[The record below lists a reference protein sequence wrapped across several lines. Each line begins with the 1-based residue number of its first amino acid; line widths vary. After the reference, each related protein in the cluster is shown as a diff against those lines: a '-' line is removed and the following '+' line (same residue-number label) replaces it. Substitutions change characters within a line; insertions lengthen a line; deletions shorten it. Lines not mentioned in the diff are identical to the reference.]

1 MTRAAQCE
9 IRRLTRLQQGT
20 ELSLML
26 LSERGRLT
34 AADEVQLH
42 ALEQRRRQ
50 LADRIAWFEAIAREH
65 DAASGDTTAEDVAA
79 E

>member
-26 LSERGRLT
+26 LTERGRMT
-34 AADEVQLH
+34 AADEAQLR
-42 ALEQRRRQ
+42 ALEQRHRQ

-65 DAASGDTTAEDVAA
+65 DAAVENMTAEDAAA

>member
-26 LSERGRLT
+26 LTERGRLT
-34 AADEVQLH
+34 AADEVQLR

-50 LADRIAWFEAIAREH
+50 LADRIAWFEAIVSEH
-65 DAASGDTTAEDVAA
+65 DTAAEDTAA

>member
-1 MTRAAQCE
+1 MTRAAHQE

-26 LSERGRLT
+26 LTERGGLSP
-34 AADEVQLH
+34 ADQVQLR
-42 ALEQRRRQ
+42 ALEQRHRQ

-65 DAASGDTTAEDVAA
+65 DSAA

>member
-1 MTRAAQCE
+1 MTRAAESE

-26 LSERGRLT
+26 LSERSRLS
-34 AADEVQLH
+34 ASDASQLL

-50 LADRIAWFEAIAREH
+50 LADRIAWFEAVLREH
-65 DAASGDTTAEDVAA
+65 DMAA

>member
-1 MTRAAQCE
+1 MTRAAESE

-26 LSERGRLT
+26 LSERSRLS
-34 AADEVQLH
+34 ASDASQLL

-50 LADRIAWFEAIAREH
+50 LADRIAWFEAVLREH
-65 DAASGDTTAEDVAA
+65 DTAA

>member
-1 MTRAAQCE
+1 MTRAAQSE

-26 LSERGRLT
+26 LTERGRLT
-34 AADEVQLH
+34 ATDEVQLR

-65 DAASGDTTAEDVAA
+65 DAVADDVNAEDVAA

>member
-9 IRRLTRLQQGT
+9 IRRLNRLQQGT

-26 LSERGRLT
+26 LTERGRMS
-34 AADEVQLH
+34 AADEVQLR

-65 DAASGDTTAEDVAA
+65 DTLAEAMTTEDIAA

>member
-1 MTRAAQCE
+1 MTRAAQTE
-9 IRRLTRLQQGT
+9 IRRLLHLQQGT

-26 LSERGRLT
+26 LTERGRLS
-34 AADEVQLH
+34 ASDEVQLR

-50 LADRIAWFEAIAREH
+50 LADRIAWFEAILSEH
-65 DAASGDTTAEDVAA
+65 DSAA

>member
-1 MTRAAQCE
+1 MTRAAHCE

-26 LSERGRLT
+26 LTERGRQS
-34 AADEVQLH
+34 AADEVQLR

-50 LADRIAWFEAIAREH
+50 LADRIAWFEAIVREH
-65 DAASGDTTAEDVAA
+65 ELADSLVAEDTAA

>member
-1 MTRAAQCE
+1 MIQAAHTE

-26 LSERGRLT
+26 LMERARLT
-34 AADEVQLH
+34 PAEENQVK

-50 LADRIAWFEAIAREH
+50 LSERIAWFESILREH
-65 DAASGDTTAEDVAA
+65 DEAAA

>member
-26 LSERGRLT
+26 LTERGRLT
-34 AADEVQLH
+34 PADEVQLRS
-42 ALEQRRRQ
+42 LEQRRRQ

-65 DAASGDTTAEDVAA
+65 DMAAADMPAEDVAA

>member
-1 MTRAAQCE
+1 VA
-9 IRRLTRLQQGT
+9 RLQQGT

-26 LSERGRLT
+26 LTERGRLS
-34 AADEVQLH
+34 AADEQQLH

-65 DAASGDTTAEDVAA
+65 DTAA

>member
-26 LSERGRLT
+26 LTERGRLT
-34 AADEVQLH
+34 PAEEEQLR

-65 DAASGDTTAEDVAA
+65 DAAAVHDGAEDVAA

>member
-26 LSERGRLT
+26 LTERGRLT
-34 AADEVQLH
+34 SADEMQLR

-50 LADRIAWFEAIAREH
+50 LADRIAWFEAIVREH
-65 DAASGDTTAEDVAA
+65 EVAMPDVAA